1 MEEME
6 ELDRNRNES
15 RRMATSSHHSADTA
29 VALFISAV
37 TSEAWLGNRLDGL
50 FNRATGAARREGE
63 VDRLGDGGDSHGG
76 ERCWNWYTS
85 RLDEQHNQY
94 EVEAYLRLKPRV
106 KCVGLKTAGWGNEE
120 GRKYRPSRQPY
131 IVCIPL

>member
-63 VDRLGDGGDSHGG
+63 VERLGDGGDSHGG
-76 ERCWNWYTS
+76 ERCWIWYTS
-85 RLDEQHNQY
+85 RLDDEHNQY
-94 EVEAYLRLKPRV
+94 EIEAYLRSKPRV
-106 KCVGLKTAGWGNEE
+106 KCVGLKTAGLG
-120 GRKYRPSRQPY
+120 K
-131 IVCIPL
+131 

>member
-1 MEEME
+1 MGFLIELPELLEGRVKLKGSETEVTAMAEM
-6 ELDRNRNES
+6 
-15 RRMATSSHHSADTA
+15 
-29 VALFISAV
+29 
-37 TSEAWLGNRLDGL
+37 
-50 FNRATGAARREGE
+50 
-63 VDRLGDGGDSHGG
+63 
-76 ERCWNWYTS
+76 RCWNWYTS

-94 EVEAYLRLKPRV
+94 EVEAYLRSKPRV